1 MKNKLIKFIVAG
13 AVPLMLAATSY
24 SSIAAGDFYGE
35 PAQPSASSRTVTISK
50 DTQYVNVT
58 GGEIIKFVTPTKTFT
73 WNFNTFTRPGSA
85 IDINRIAPADALDHE
100 VKVYIAADPSWAG

>member
-58 GGEIIKFVTPTKTFT
+58 GGEIITFVTPAKTFK
-73 WNFNTFTRPGSA
+73 WNFNTYATPNA
-85 IDINRIAPADALDHE
+85 VIDLNRIAPADALDHE
-100 VKVYIAADPSWAG
+100 VKVYIVADPSYAG